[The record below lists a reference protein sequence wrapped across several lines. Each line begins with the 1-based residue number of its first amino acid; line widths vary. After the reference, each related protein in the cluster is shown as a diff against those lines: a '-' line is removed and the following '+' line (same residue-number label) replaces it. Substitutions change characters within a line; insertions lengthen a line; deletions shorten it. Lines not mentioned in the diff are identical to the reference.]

1 MLAIMT
7 TDQQQRH
14 VDGRRATAARRAPA
28 RATAVRLLRL
38 ATFTSTFDR
47 FSTPPLLVVM
57 AADLGG
63 SLASVTRVATLYYL
77 GYGVGQ
83 AFWGIVS
90 DRLGRVRTMRLTL
103 AGSGL
108 LGLTAALAPGLG
120 PLLVARGLQGLL
132 FGAVI
137 PSAVVYV
144 GDTFPMS
151 ERQRPMSLIVGA
163 SAQATAVATLAAGV
177 AADVLSW
184 RVALAVP
191 AALALV
197 LAVVLRAL
205 PEPAR
210 SAPEPALGQFAR
222 VLHSGWARLVL
233 CLGFVEGGAMLG
245 AITFLAPALQS
256 RGSSATVAGAVV
268 AVYGVGVFGGSRLLA
283 VLADRVP
290 VTRLMG
296 LGGALLALGLAAPA
310 VSLSVP
316 SVAGGV
322 LVAGVG
328 FGLLHAN
335 LQAWATDLVPEAR
348 ATAVSL
354 FVTSLFAGSALGTAL
369 LTPLA
374 GAGRFSLLFAVCA
387 AALVPMLVA
396 AVSGRGRYDAARARA
411 PGAEI
416 EPALPLTGADGSS
429 IRMQHRR

>member
-1 MLAIMT
+1 MPA
-7 TDQQQRH
+7 
-14 VDGRRATAARRAPA
+14 AARA
-28 RATAVRLLRL
+28 RAVRLLQL

-47 FSTPPLLVVM
+47 FSAPPLLVVM
-57 AADLGG
+57 AADLEV

-77 GYGVGQ
+77 GYGLGQ
-83 AFWGIVS
+83 AFWGAAS
-90 DRLGRVRTMRLTL
+90 DRLGRVRTMRVTL

-108 LGLTAALAPGLG
+108 LGLGAALAPGLDA
-120 PLLVARGLQGLL
+120 LLVARGLQGVL

-144 GDTFPMS
+144 GDSFPMA
-151 ERQRPMSLIVGA
+151 ERQRPLSSIVGA
-163 SAQATAVATLAAGV
+163 SAQATAVSTLAAGA

-210 SAPEPALGQFAR
+210 ATPEPVRAQVAR
-222 VLHSGWARLVL
+222 VLRSGWARLVL
-233 CLGFVEGGAMLG
+233 CLGVVEGAAMLG

-296 LGGALLALGLAAPA
+296 LGGALLVLGVAAPA

-316 SVAGGV
+316 PVAGGV

-335 LQAWATDLVPEAR
+335 LQAWTTDLVPEAR

-374 GAGRFSLLFAVCA
+374 GAGRFPLLFAVYA
-387 AALVPMLVA
+387 AALVPLVVA
-396 AVSGRGRYDAARARA
+396 AVSGRARYDAARARA
-411 PGAEI
+411 AGEPGAV
-416 EPALPLTGADGSS
+416 
-429 IRMQHRR
+429 